1 MEKLKVMLDFGPKQ
15 VKVGEL
21 ALLEKCIYFKYATSF
36 LEGPWDISPYH
47 LKRSAQIQECST
59 SLFSGL
65 FGVFDDSLPDG
76 WGKLLVDRKLLA
88 SGVSLEDINP
98 LLRLSLV
105 GQTGPGALIY
115 QPAEEDLVQNASFSA
130 LEEMEIEVKKVLAD
144 EPSDFLDDLFAMG
157 GSSGGARP
165 KANVGFNPL
174 TEELFLGATKMPLHF
189 EPWIVKFRSTSDVSD
204 MAQVEYAYYLMAKEA
219 GLDMSD
225 SRLFEGQSGSYF
237 FGTKRFDR
245 TIGNRIHLHSAA
257 AMLQDNY
264 RLSSLDYGHLMEC
277 AFHLEKDV
285 AAIEKILRLAA
296 YNVFSENRDDHSK
309 NVSFLMDAEGNWT
322 LAPPYDLTFSQSAH
336 GHHSMSI
343 AGESKNPG
351 RTHLLQL
358 ANTFGLKN
366 ANEILDQVEVSISKW
381 TDFADQA
388 RVSKASRTRM
398 GKALARRR

>member
-1 MEKLKVMLDFGPKQ
+1 
-15 VKVGEL
+15 
-21 ALLEKCIYFKYATSF
+21 
-36 LEGPWDISPYH
+36 
-47 LKRSAQIQECST
+47 
-59 SLFSGL
+59 
-65 FGVFDDSLPDG
+65 
-76 WGKLLVDRKLLA
+76 
-88 SGVSLEDINP
+88 
-98 LLRLSLV
+98 
-105 GQTGPGALIY
+105 
-115 QPAEEDLVQNASFSA
+115 
-130 LEEMEIEVKKVLAD
+130 
-144 EPSDFLDDLFAMG
+144 
-157 GSSGGARP
+157 
-165 KANVGFNPL
+165 
-174 TEELFLGATKMPLHF
+174 
-189 EPWIVKFRSTSDVSD
+189 

-343 AGESKNPG
+343 AGESKKPG